1 MKKGV
6 SMKNKKIKKIIS
18 LMGICLGIGIIAV
31 CLFLLN
37 KKPEVVYQEKVVY
50 KKEKTKTLSDIKK
63 NENIVFLG
71 DSITDFYPIDSIYL
85 DLPIIKSGIS
95 GYTTNDILDRM
106 DTMVYQ
112 YNPTSVFL
120 LIGTNDIMHDPE
132 SNKGIT
138 VENIEKIV
146 ENIKKNRKKAKI
158 YLESIYPVNKMVN
171 PRMVYN
177 RENSV
182 IQEMNAKLKDY
193 CDSNENVIYI
203 DMNKELQDEN
213 GNFDAKYTNDGLHP
227 NDLGY
232 AKISQVRL
240 TYILDI
246 DK

>member
-1 MKKGV
+1 
-6 SMKNKKIKKIIS
+6 MKNKKTKRIIT
-18 LMGICLGIGIIAV
+18 LFGACLGISITVV

-37 KKPEVVYQEKVVY
+37 KKPEVVYQERVVY
-50 KKEKTKTLSDIKK
+50 QKEKTKTLSDIKK

-112 YNPTSVFL
+112 YNPTSVFI
-120 LIGTNDIMHDPE
+120 LIGTNDIMHDAE

-138 VENIEKIV
+138 VDNIEKIV
-146 ENIKKNRKKAKI
+146 ESIRKNRKKAKI
-158 YLESIYPVNKMVN
+158 YLESIYPVNKTIN

-182 IQEMNAKLKDY
+182 IQEMNAKLKEY
-193 CDSNENVIYI
+193 CDNNENVIYI

-213 GNFDAKYTNDGLHP
+213 GNFAAKYTDDGLHP
-227 NDLGY
+227 NNLGY